1 MNLNN
6 KGITLVA
13 LVITIIVLL
22 ILASVSVV
30 MMNGDNGIMTK
41 AEDAKSEYAKS
52 QAKEELKLALQDLKV
67 DNLESNIDLN
77 LILNNLSKYI
87 NSEKTLSEFKIKDE
101 NTLQGIYNNY
111 TFEIDK
117 NLNVNIINEIDINNY
132 LSVGTKYTFS
142 YKNQSQEFTTEA
154 SGNYQIQL
162 WGAAGGSLSGSRGGK
177 GAYTKGTIY
186 LNKGEKI
193 YLYTGQKGEIN
204 QLTQSFNGGGIAA
217 TNDNICTA
225 GGGATDIRLVSG
237 SWNNF
242 DSLKSRIMVAGGG
255 AGSERGTVYGD
266 AGGLKSFSSNS
277 ASDIATQ
284 ISGYK
289 FGIGSNAV
297 YGVTASGSG
306 GGYYGGKCGTSYL
319 SSAGGSSFI
328 SGYTGCN
335 AISNA
340 STESNIIHT
349 GQPNHYSGKVFT
361 NIEMKTGKDVMPTTD
376 ESTTMSGNSSNGYA
390 IIKYIGH

>member
-22 ILASVSVV
+22 ILAGVSIA
-30 MMNGDNGIMTK
+30 MLNGDNGIMTK
-41 AEDAKSEYAKS
+41 AENAKSEYAKS
-52 QAKEELKLALQDLKV
+52 QAEEELKLALQDLKV

-77 LILNNLSKYI
+77 LVLNNLSNYI
-87 NSEKTLSEFKIKDE
+87 NSEKIISEFKIKDG

-117 NLNVNIINEIDINNY
+117 NLNVNVINEININNY

-142 YKNQSQEFTTEA
+142 YKNQPQEFKAEA

-162 WGAAGGSLSGSRGGK
+162 WGAAGGSLSGSRGGN

-186 LNKGEKI
+186 LNKEETI

-225 GGGATDIRLVSG
+225 GGGATDVRLVSG

-266 AGGLKSFSSNS
+266 AGGLQSFSSNS

-319 SSAGGSSFI
+319 SSAGGSSYI

-335 AISNA
+335 AISNT

-361 NIEMKTGKDVMPTTD
+361 GIEMKTGKDTMPTTD

-390 IIKYIGH
+390 IIKYMGQ